1 VTAGLRYEYYPLM
14 MRSDRGI
21 ERLDYAAWQVLLG
34 GVGRVPDDLGI
45 SVSKGL
51 WAPRLG
57 AAYRLNEKTVFRSGY
72 GITYNPLPWSRPLR
86 GFYPLTIGYSNAA
99 TSTYGSFPL
108 ASGIP
113 EIPLPDISTGAIP
126 LPRGVQT
133 RTPDP
138 DNVDRGRIQQW
149 NVTLERD
156 VIADLTVSLAY
167 VGTRTD
173 GGYATST

>member
-1 VTAGLRYEYYPLM
+1 
-14 MRSDRGI
+14 
-21 ERLDYAAWQVLLG
+21 
-34 GVGRVPDDLGI
+34 
-45 SVSKGL
+45 
-51 WAPRLG
+51 
-57 AAYRLNEKTVFRSGY
+57 
-72 GITYNPLPWSRPLR
+72 
-86 GFYPLTIGYSNAA
+86 
-99 TSTYGSFPL
+99 
-108 ASGIP
+108 
-113 EIPLPDISTGAIP
+113 
-126 LPRGVQT
+126 VQT